1 MQINEYYLRT
11 ACLETGGVS
20 PPRVAGMPSSVP
32 KAGQT
37 IIAAGRGGC
46 SDASQAGSLL
56 PFRQPGRPR
65 VPALSLPGRAR
76 RSCLRRTHC
85 CPLFVS
91 SCFLLSHSFD
101 KELSLHTALLF
112 LIL

>member
-11 ACLETGGVS
+11 ARLETGGVS
-20 PPRVAGMPSSVP
+20 PLRVAGMPSSVP

-56 PFRQPGRPR
+56 PFGSRDAPACRPCHCPGEP
-65 VPALSLPGRAR
+65 VALAFVGLTVVR
-76 RSCLRRTHC
+76 CL
-85 CPLFVS
+85 
-91 SCFLLSHSFD
+91 
-101 KELSLHTALLF
+101 
-112 LIL
+112 